1 VTIEGAP
8 ASMVAG
14 SSVQLSAHVVN
25 DSPTVTWGASA
36 GSITTGGSYTAPAEP
51 PAGGSVT
58 VTATSSKGAKDQRT
72 IEVTSSSAKALL
84 AGDATSSYSFG
95 DQTSVGREEAFQF
108 TAKSTGTVE
117 ELQFR
122 TNGTA
127 NTGLTGVVLAVF
139 ADSAGKPGE
148 VLGAGTASGEPATNT
163 WIKATGL
170 STSLV
175 SGTKYWLVALPLG
188 TSGKKLHFNAATGS
202 GGTGDLESIAGGLTQ
217 ATAESAWETY
227 NQGPVGFQAIGRVS
241 GAAALARSGSVRSAR
256 SARAARARSHRV
268 RALPRRGRARHGAV
282 ALQGAPGEIV
292 AGTSVQLAALTR
304 GGSGVSW
311 RASAGRITAGGLYTA
326 PTTGPAGGSV
336 VIRAT
341 SVGGGHD
348 RRRIRVVPAAVAQA
362 APSVPLPATASFA
375 GASAQGVS
383 APQAMPFAGKLAITA
398 RVARAGRASLT
409 AYRGKRRVG
418 ECSVRTPGN
427 RSVTCLLD
435 LRGASPATVTSVWS
449 SLRSRGRLFRS
460 GRTVGAVVPMD
471 LAEGIPS
478 VPSGDAPSA
487 WVFTCGAPKP
497 GSGPP
502 SS

>member
-1 VTIEGAP
+1 
-8 ASMVAG
+8 
-14 SSVQLSAHVVN
+14 
-25 DSPTVTWGASA
+25 
-36 GSITTGGSYTAPAEP
+36 
-51 PAGGSVT
+51 
-58 VTATSSKGAKDQRT
+58 
-72 IEVTSSSAKALL
+72 
-84 AGDATSSYSFG
+84 
-95 DQTSVGREEAFQF
+95 VGREEAFQF

-170 STSLV
+170 SASLV

-202 GGTGDLESIAGGLTQ
+202 GGTGNLESIAGGLTQ

-227 NQGPVGFQAIGRVS
+227 NQGPVGFQAIGHVS
-241 GAAALARSGSVRSAR
+241 GAAAVLARSASVRSAR
-256 SARAARARSHRV
+256 SARPARARSHRV
-268 RALPRRGRARHGAV
+268 RALRRRGRARHGAV

-326 PTTGPAGGSV
+326 PERGPAGGTV

-341 SVGGGHD
+341 SAAGGHD
-348 RRRIRVVPAAVAQA
+348 RRKIRVIPAAIPQA
-362 APSVPLPATASFA
+362 APSVPLPATALFA

-409 AYRGKRRVG
+409 AYRGKQRVG

-435 LRGASPATVTSVWS
+435 LRGASPASVTSVWS

-460 GRTVGAVVPMD
+460 GRTVAAVVPMD
-471 LAEGIPS
+471 MAEGIPS

-487 WVFTCGAPKP
+487 WVFTCGAPKTW
-497 GSGPP
+497 SGPP
-502 SS
+502 TS